1 MVRLISTLERITSAL
16 GYAGAFMV
24 LPLIFSMVYEVVSR
38 YALGAS
44 TVWAFE
50 IAYMLMATIFMF
62 GMAYTLKL
70 KQHVS
75 VDFLYNMLAP
85 RSQALVD
92 AVGYMLVLPAV
103 AWIAHELFYY
113 AHGAYLSGRGSGQS
127 AWNPVVWPMRA
138 VLFIGFTV
146 LALQLVLEIAKSL
159 RIVLKLDEGHR

>member
-1 MVRLISTLERITSAL
+1 MVRLISTLERITTAL
-16 GYAGAFMV
+16 GYAGAIMV
-24 LPLIFSMVYEVVSR
+24 LPLIFAMVYEVVSR
-38 YALGAS
+38 YALGTS
-44 TVWAFE
+44 TIWAFE

-62 GMAYTLKL
+62 GMAHTLKR

-85 RSQALVD
+85 RSQAMVD
-92 AVGYMLVLPAV
+92 VVGYILVLPAV

-113 AHGAYLSGRGSGQS
+113 AYGAYESGRGSGQS
-127 AWNPVVWPMRA
+127 SWNPVVWPMRT

-159 RIVLKLDEGHR
+159 RIVLRLDGDHD